1 MTPLSE
7 RVREIL
13 SEHADGISYSV
24 DKPNDLEIEIDCAN
38 VAVKKLLQAFREVVP
53 VKSEGEPGL
62 CECEYLQCN
71 HGGWNAH
78 HDATVERIK

>member
-13 SEHADGISYSV
+13 NMKSQTS
-24 DKPNDLEIEIDCAN
+24 DLTTDEITLM
-38 VAVKKLLQAFREVVP
+38 LLQAFREVVP
-53 VKSEGEPGL
+53 EKIKSDHKTKNEFWDQH
-62 CECEYLQCN
+62 Y
-71 HGGWNAH
+71 GWNAH